1 MRVLFWS
8 CHTLCMLY
16 FQCVRTS
23 SFISIL
29 YDVLCVPVM
38 FTFIY
43 GSIFSSGHLSS
54 CSFPFRGGVEAVLK
68 HHSFLASWYN
78 KISPVLTVYVT
89 LKKKKAVLFPIK
101 LTLYSILFESN
112 LYYKT
117 QINLAHRA
125 FYHIKKKTLLAL
137 KPFFE
142 FAHLSFINVIP
153 PVLLPPQFLIMN
165 LQVQPAYC
173 WSAPQ
178 LWHFGGFISFVLHPS
193 FYHTDYF

>member
-29 YDVLCVPVM
+29 YDVLWVPVM

-125 FYHIKKKTLLAL
+125 FYHIKKNIACLKAFFWVCSSELYKCNSPSAASSPVFNYESASTTSILLVSSSAVT
-137 KPFFE
+137 FWGV
-142 FAHLSFINVIP
+142 H
-153 PVLLPPQFLIMN
+153 FLCSS
-165 LQVQPAYC
+165 P
-173 WSAPQ
+173 
-178 LWHFGGFISFVLHPS
+178 
-193 FYHTDYF
+193 